1 MAEDCGPWLEKKL
14 EIGKYSKPN
23 KLCGLC
29 EVRPPAVPPS
39 LLPTPFPRAPPGD
52 STPPPLPLQRGHMH
66 SEAVRRALA
75 AELTGGPI
83 HA

>member
-29 EVRPPAVPPS
+29 EVPPPFSRALPPVPS
-39 LLPTPFPRAPPGD
+39 
-52 STPPPLPLQRGHMH
+52 PLPLPFSHRC
-66 SEAVRRALA
+66 RD
-75 AELTGGPI
+75 
-83 HA
+83 

>member
-29 EVRPPAVPPS
+29 E
-39 LLPTPFPRAPPGD
+39 LWFQKDNLPGVATRKAI
-52 STPPPLPLQRGHMH
+52 LQKQ
-66 SEAVRRALA
+66 
-75 AELTGGPI
+75 AE
-83 HA
+83 

>member
-29 EVRPPAVPPS
+29 EVRRPAVPPS
-39 LLPTPFPRAPPGD
+39 LLSPPFPRAPTRSLANSLTHVPRAREKTQKFRRKQPPGP
-52 STPPPLPLQRGHMH
+52 SR
-66 SEAVRRALA
+66 
-75 AELTGGPI
+75 
-83 HA
+83 

>member
-29 EVRPPAVPPS
+29 EVRRPAVPPS
-39 LLPTPFPRAPPGD
+39 LLSPPYPRPLNLRPPVT
-52 STPPPLPLQRGHMH
+52 SRGGT
-66 SEAVRRALA
+66 SIGRRSCACSYTVLSDR
-75 AELTGGPI
+75 P
-83 HA
+83 

>member
-29 EVRPPAVPPS
+29 EVPP
-39 LLPTPFPRAPPGD
+39 PFLARAAPPPQFITN
-52 STPPPLPLQRGHMH
+52 S
-66 SEAVRRALA
+66 
-75 AELTGGPI
+75 
-83 HA
+83 